1 MRGFASAVGVAIA
14 TFTVLSAWAFVILS
28 AAGVIGTAPEPQE
41 WHVDT
46 NCPQEDS
53 CYPDYRD
60 GEWYI
65 VEGSRD

>member
-1 MRGFASAVGVAIA
+1 MRGLAGIVGVAIA
-14 TFTVLSAWAFVILS
+14 ASTVLLAYAFVIAS
-28 AAGVIGTAPEPQE
+28 AAGLIGYDEPSE
-41 WHVDT
+41 WIVDT
-46 NCPQEDS
+46 DCPQEDS